1 MSVIDRLLDTH
12 PTEELVEE
20 LAELRIR
27 NLLCFEELE
36 AFNDTGK
43 FVFKHPLVQQ
53 YSLHATLTDLLRNDP
68 DKFLK
73 EYRNTANNVSRYQSY
88 LKTKPASE
96 KNKEKWEAQLKKHQD
111 RAFIMT
117 EILEK
122 NGK

>member
-1 MSVIDRLLDTH
+1 MSAIDRMLDSQ
-12 PTEELVEE
+12 PTDDLVEE

-36 AFNDTGK
+36 SFNNTGR
-43 FVFKHPLVQQ
+43 FVCKHPLVQQ
-53 YSLHATLTDLLRNDP
+53 YSMHSILTDLLRNDP
-68 DKFLK
+68 NKFLK

-88 LKTKPASE
+88 LNTKPASE
-96 KNKEKWEAQLKKHQD
+96 KNKEKWEVQLKKHQD
-111 RAFIMT
+111 RAFVMT

>member
-1 MSVIDRLLDTH
+1 MSVIDQMLDTH
-12 PTEELVEE
+12 PTEDLVEE

-36 AFNDTGK
+36 AFNNTGK
-43 FVFKHPLVQQ
+43 FVCKHPLVQQ
-53 YSLHATLTDLLRNDP
+53 YSLHAILTDLLRNDP

-88 LKTKPASE
+88 LKAKPASE

>member
-1 MSVIDRLLDTH
+1 MSVIDRLLDTL
-12 PTEELVEE
+12 PTEDLVEE

-36 AFNDTGK
+36 AFNNTGK

-73 EYRNTANNVSRYQSY
+73 EYRNT
-88 LKTKPASE
+88 
-96 KNKEKWEAQLKKHQD
+96 
-111 RAFIMT
+111 RAI
-117 EILEK
+117 
-122 NGK
+122 